1 MEKQI
6 ALVEV
11 WLGKIPE
18 YFKYHIETIGSMTC
32 VDFYFLTN
40 DKDYDFSFVNH
51 SNFNLFYISEE
62 DFLKKYN
69 NISKVKINQISHPK
83 KIIDFKLAYFDMFQD
98 LIGEYP
104 YVGIYDVDT
113 MFGNIN
119 PLLLEYTNHY
129 DFISVGDEVY
139 HNRLSGPLLIVKNNE
154 EIRQLMRSDRYYET
168 LKQEEIY
175 GYGEQELSVI
185 AMNNYKTKII
195 HSMNT
200 EIENGGKTTY
210 DVCWS
215 GGKLMVNDE
224 EKMIYHFY
232 RKNHT
237 VFNKVGNR
245 IFGRYDKK
253 FVEDF
258 YWVFGFTKNYSKT
271 VKHLMES
278 IQNYSNRKCVIY
290 TINFDYKLED
300 KYLNSEQF
308 ILRRIDI
315 EEGNKDSRGRDENI
329 ISCKPKLMIDVINLY
344 PSKKFIFIDSDIY
357 LTVSADDLSSY
368 FDNLK
373 NYPLINSHI
382 HDRLYLCGIREGE
395 DWTSTIDIL
404 ANKVG
409 VEVCVFPRR
418 KTNVILFDVK
428 SKWFFEEQ
436 IEMYDKYK
444 DSEVGIF
451 TLHDEDS
458 ANVILS
464 KYKLHDCLHLCDIE
478 DVRDIDITKYTDLN
492 HPFHMTGIS
501 QYVKL
506 PKHQNEIAFFHG
518 LKNEESFLNIKKTYG
533 NTVLDCEDILVYYN
547 NQTVFFE
554 KNSFLTSKVIDDN
567 VDFIIRNLNGDVIE
581 TLTNQELLRYNL
593 FFISNVFLEK
603 GDYIIEIIKTKNKNK
618 IYNNILLV

>member
-1 MEKQI
+1 
-6 ALVEV
+6 
-11 WLGKIPE
+11 
-18 YFKYHIETIGSMTC
+18 
-32 VDFYFLTN
+32 
-40 DKDYDFSFVNH
+40 
-51 SNFNLFYISEE
+51 
-62 DFLKKYN
+62 LKKYN

>member
-1 MEKQI
+1 M
-6 ALVEV
+6 
-11 WLGKIPE
+11 
-18 YFKYHIETIGSMTC
+18 
-32 VDFYFLTN
+32 
-40 DKDYDFSFVNH
+40 
-51 SNFNLFYISEE
+51 
-62 DFLKKYN
+62 KKYN

-404 ANKVG
+404 ANKID

>member
-62 DFLKKYN
+62 NFLKKYN

>member
-1 MEKQI
+1 LEKQI

-62 DFLKKYN
+62 NFLKKYN

-98 LIGEYP
+98 IIGEYP

>member
-1 MEKQI
+1 
-6 ALVEV
+6 
-11 WLGKIPE
+11 
-18 YFKYHIETIGSMTC
+18 
-32 VDFYFLTN
+32 
-40 DKDYDFSFVNH
+40 
-51 SNFNLFYISEE
+51 
-62 DFLKKYN
+62 
-69 NISKVKINQISHPK
+69 
-83 KIIDFKLAYFDMFQD
+83 
-98 LIGEYP
+98 
-104 YVGIYDVDT
+104 
-113 MFGNIN
+113 
-119 PLLLEYTNHY
+119 
-129 DFISVGDEVY
+129 
-139 HNRLSGPLLIVKNNE
+139 
-154 EIRQLMRSDRYYET
+154 
-168 LKQEEIY
+168 
-175 GYGEQELSVI
+175 
-185 AMNNYKTKII
+185 
-195 HSMNT
+195 MNT